1 MSYNIYNTLYQQD
14 KTYEVYM
21 KTFQAENTLT
31 VQSTENEI
39 QVIDYRTNKRLPQLI
54 ADLEAYKALKTD
66 AEKAEKQ
73 IKAELLKYA
82 HDGEAILLASDGSKV
97 SITKS
102 TRNMPAKEA
111 YTQSF
116 FSFSDAQLHVSLVRK
131 LWSILGGK
139 LSLLMLFSKFNIH
152 IQGVVTDESI
162 SVLRCQLTL

>member
-1 MSYNIYNTLYQQD
+1 
-14 KTYEVYM
+14 M

-54 ADLEAYKALKTD
+54 ADLEAYKALKTE

-116 FSFSDAQLHVSLVRK
+116 FSFNVQK
-131 LWSILGGK
+131 
-139 LSLLMLFSKFNIH
+139 
-152 IQGVVTDESI
+152 
-162 SVLRCQLTL
+162 